1 MESTTDGVKDGTG
14 GVVPHLCHTPESM
27 KALTF
32 QGIETVRHEAVPDPR
47 IEDTGDVIVRVECAG
62 ICGSDLHVYH
72 GRETGLDL
80 GTVMG
85 HEFVGEVVDA
95 GREVREFSAG
105 DRVVSPFTTSCGT
118 CFYCTRGL
126 TARCTEG
133 QLFGWVE
140 RGAGLQ
146 GCQAEYLRVPLADS
160 TLVAAPDGA
169 SAEATLFAGDVLSTG
184 YFCADLAGI
193 EPGAVVVVLG
203 CGPVGL
209 MAVIGA
215 RELGAGRLFAVDS
228 LAERLALAGRFGAE
242 PLDLGGDPVSAV
254 LEATDGRGAD
264 AVLEVVGSP
273 EATRL
278 AIDIARPGG
287 TIAAVGVHTEKQF
300 AFSPV
305 EAYDKNLTY
314 RAGRCPA
321 RRYMDRVLPVVEAG
335 SYDLEAVVSHRL
347 PLEEGPRGYEIF
359 AQKLDGCTKVVLT
372 PR

>member
-1 MESTTDGVKDGTG
+1 MR
-14 GVVPHLCHTPESM
+14 
-27 KALTF
+27 ALTF
-32 QGIETVRHEAVPDPR
+32 QGVETVRHETVPDPR
-47 IEDTGDVIVRVECAG
+47 IEDPGDAIVRVECAG

-95 GREVREFSAG
+95 GAEVREFTAG
-105 DRVVSPFTTSCGT
+105 DRVVSPFSTNCGR
-118 CFYCTRGL
+118 CFYCKRGL
-126 TARCTEG
+126 TARCTAG

-140 RGAGLQ
+140 QGAGLH
-146 GCQAEYLRVPLADS
+146 GCQAEYVRVPLSGS
-160 TLVAAPDGA
+160 TLVKVPEGV
-169 SAEATLFAGDVLSTG
+169 SAEQALFAGDVLSTG

-193 EPGAVVVVLG
+193 EPGSVVAVLG

-209 MAVIGA
+209 MAAIGA
-215 RELGAGRLFAVDS
+215 RELGAGRVFAVDS
-228 LAERLALAGRFGAE
+228 LAERLELARRFGAE
-242 PLDLGGDPVSAV
+242 PLDLEDDPVLV
-254 LEATDGRGAD
+254 VREATDGRGAD

-278 AIDIARPGG
+278 AVDLVRPGG
-287 TIAAVGVHTEKQF
+287 TIAAAGVHTEKRF

-321 RRYMDRVLPVVEAG
+321 RHYMERVLPIVEAAK
-335 SYDLEAVVSHRL
+335 YDLAAVISHRL
-347 PLEEGPRGYEIF
+347 PLAEGTRGYDIF
-359 AQKLDGCTKVVLT
+359 ARKLDGCTKVVLA
-372 PR
+372 PE